1 MYVYIYIYDISY
13 IYHIC
18 SLVIQHNPA
27 NCQGLVE
34 LIFQTPKSWRQKS
47 PNWPGEPCIVHDL
60 SRAEKKMKFGHLE
73 LT

>member
-1 MYVYIYIYDISY
+1 M

-60 SRAEKKMKFGHLE
+60 SRAEKNEIWTFGINMINGIL
-73 LT
+73 